1 MSPPR
6 PAYVESIDEDSG
18 RTVKGSRRSAKEK
31 SKEKKQRSD
40 KSKRSPQVNYLPA
53 PPPPLK
59 ERAVREKNIQVV
71 TEREVKHERRNSTSS
86 TSPLS
91 PRKHQRP
98 PLAHENSHQAD
109 KKTKDDPSHFGRVQ
123 SVPRPALP
131 VLSQSMQ
138 NTLVHP
144 QPARPR
150 AATSNSYPR
159 PLSFHATQNGGPPLS
174 NSAWANYQPTPTY
187 TYSSSPNYSQT
198 PQYPQYSAPTPPPGS
213 DYFGAQPLSLPERP
227 VSTRPLSSRF
237 EAPARTA
244 SGFGM
249 RDPLAHEFNP
259 SYDTGYH
266 DDGYA
271 SSNNGAVVK
280 RISIREPSR
289 PKRMSRDYHDSQ
301 TYHDSQDY
309 HEPQTY
315 HDSQSYHDSQTM
327 PPPPQPRPIL
337 RRPWTEQATNG
348 EYPPHDSYRED
359 RDERSEERS
368 MIRDPSRP
376 RRASTR
382 RRKSMVTYELPDPHD
397 HDEDHEPV
405 RAPRTRRSDSLRQ
418 PKHAYDDMVTDLA
431 EMNIETA
438 NNSRRRRSSVY
449 GTSTTHSEPK
459 ASTKQS
465 GYEDK
470 IRQAANYQEDVAG
483 PNIPLTAEVLKKQEK
498 QRRKA
503 GSSQSTK
510 SSHSRDESDYKKS
523 VTTRTTRSGSGDN
536 DENLTIKLKGTTR
549 LIVGGAQIECDGGEI
564 EIKRQGSM
572 RNGSERSISEYGGPT
587 RGQQQIDDRRSR
599 VHHQIED
606 RKSRVNQQIED
617 RRSRVEPID
626 DRQSRVNQQI
636 EDRRSRVEPIDDRQS
651 RGDQQIE
658 DRRSRPD
665 HEDRRNRRN
674 RVDHEERVDY
684 ADRHYEDRHYED
696 RHYED
701 RHYEDRRSRFDH
713 DDRQSRHDHPMSQPR
728 QRESSQHSYT
738 RSLKYNGDN
747 YF

>member
-159 PLSFHATQNGGPPLS
+159 PVSFHATQNGGPPLS
-174 NSAWANYQPTPTY
+174 NSAWANYQPTQTY

-213 DYFGAQPLSLPERP
+213 DYFGAQPLALPERP
-227 VSTRPLSSRF
+227 LSTRPLSSRF

-249 RDPLAHEFNP
+249 RDALAHDFNP

-301 TYHDSQDY
+301 TYHDSQEDY

-315 HDSQSYHDSQTM
+315 HDAQSYHDSQTM

-337 RRPWTEQATNG
+337 RRPWTEQAISG
-348 EYPPHDSYRED
+348 EYPPHDSYRDD

-382 RRKSMVTYELPDPHD
+382 RRKSMVTYELPDHHD

-418 PKHAYDDMVTDLA
+418 PKHAYDDIVTDLA
-431 EMNIETA
+431 EMDIETA

-465 GYEDK
+465 DYEDK

-564 EIKRQGSM
+564 EIKRQGT
-572 RNGSERSISEYGGPT
+572 NGRFLNMEAPLEDNNRLMTDAAEFITKLRIGRAESTNKLRIDEAELNQLTTDKAELINKLRIDEAELNQLTTDEAELNQLTTDEAEVINKLKIDEVDRTTKIDGIVGIELITKSELITQTDIMKTGTKTGIMKT
-587 RGQQQIDDRRSR
+587 DGVDLIMTID
-599 VHHQIED
+599 
-606 RKSRVNQQIED
+606 K
-617 RRSRVEPID
+617 
-626 DRQSRVNQQI
+626 
-636 EDRRSRVEPIDDRQS
+636 
-651 RGDQQIE
+651 
-658 DRRSRPD
+658 
-665 HEDRRNRRN
+665 
-674 RVDHEERVDY
+674 VDMTI
-684 ADRHYEDRHYED
+684 
-696 RHYED
+696 
-701 RHYEDRRSRFDH
+701 
-713 DDRQSRHDHPMSQPR
+713 P
-728 QRESSQHSYT
+728 
-738 RSLKYNGDN
+738 
-747 YF
+747 